1 MVKNSKKILKLKK
14 KIKEIRYNFLKLI
27 SKGVKYHIGGSLS
40 VMDII
45 VCLIYSNKIDLTKTS
60 NIRNK
65 LILSKGHALGIFY
78 TILMDLN
85 LLSEKKY
92 FSQIKNNKFGGQ
104 LDTYNCKYV
113 DWSTG
118 SLGHSIG
125 VSIGM
130 ALANPKKKI
139 ITIVGDAEIDEGSV
153 WEGLFFIS
161 EKKIKNVH
169 IIIDRN
175 KLSASS
181 FIEKKEVLDKRILNQ
196 LNLNVFRGN
205 GHNLIDIFK
214 YIKIIDKSKSSLA
227 IFNTIKGNGIPEFEN
242 NLQYS
247 HGQPDK
253 KLITQVLKNLEN

>member
-113 DWSTG
+113 DWST
-118 SLGHSIG
+118 
-125 VSIGM
+125 
-130 ALANPKKKI
+130 
-139 ITIVGDAEIDEGSV
+139 
-153 WEGLFFIS
+153 WLFRSF
-161 EKKIKNVH
+161 NRC
-169 IIIDRN
+169 IDRN
-175 KLSASS
+175 G
-181 FIEKKEVLDKRILNQ
+181 F
-196 LNLNVFRGN
+196 
-205 GHNLIDIFK
+205 
-214 YIKIIDKSKSSLA
+214 SKSQK
-227 IFNTIKGNGIPEFEN
+227 NYYYCWRCGN
-242 NLQYS
+242 
-247 HGQPDK
+247 
-253 KLITQVLKNLEN
+253 

>member
-60 NIRNK
+60 NIRN

-181 FIEKKEVLDKRILNQ
+181 FIEKKEVLDKKILNQ
-196 LNLNVFRGN
+196 LNLNVFRGKN
-205 GHNLIDIFK
+205 HNLIDIFK
-214 YIKIIDKSKSSLA
+214 YMA
-227 IFNTIKGNGIPEFEN
+227 
-242 NLQYS
+242 
-247 HGQPDK
+247 
-253 KLITQVLKNLEN
+253 KNY